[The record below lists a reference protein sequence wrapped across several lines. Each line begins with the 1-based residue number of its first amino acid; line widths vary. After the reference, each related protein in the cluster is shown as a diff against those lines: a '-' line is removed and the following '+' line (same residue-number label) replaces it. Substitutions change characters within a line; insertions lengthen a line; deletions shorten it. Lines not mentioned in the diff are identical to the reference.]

1 MPLPLIPIVVVTA
14 VMTLRSDTK
23 AVTVYVK
30 KPRGTLYWGGA
41 GLNGPYIDDQ
51 IQSFVK
57 KGISHVYRGTN
68 TTGFDKVDALWTAT
82 TLRYEDSD
90 EWTISKGLENPS
102 GQFNLIGYSYGSMLA
117 AQTAHF
123 YANQG
128 HIVDKL
134 VLIGCPIDANFLA
147 KLKNHKNIKMVIVI
161 NLTEHGDPI
170 HAGMTQ
176 IELLS
181 SATKLA
187 SQDDES
193 GTTKGIGHFYYRPDS
208 IEGKARREALADYL
222 YRQGIR

>member
-23 AVTVYVK
+23 PVTVYVK
-30 KPRGTLYWGGA
+30 KPRGTIYWGGA

-51 IQSFVK
+51 IQSFVA

-68 TTGFDKVDALWTAT
+68 TTGFDKVDALWSAT

-90 EWTISKGLENPS
+90 EWTISRGLENPS
-102 GQFNLIGYSYGSMLA
+102 GQFNLIGYSYGSLLA

-128 HIVDKL
+128 HIVDNL
-134 VLIGCPIDANFLA
+134 VLIGCPIDASFLA
-147 KLKNHKNIKMVIVI
+147 KLKTHKNIKMAMVI

-170 HAGMTQ
+170 HAGMSQ
-176 IELLS
+176 IDLLS
-181 SATKLA
+181 SVTILA
-187 SQDDES
+187 SQNEES
-193 GTTKGIGHFYYRPDS
+193 GTNKGIGHFYYRPNS
-208 IEGKARREALADYL
+208 FEGKTRREALAEHL
-222 YRQGIR
+222 YKQGLR